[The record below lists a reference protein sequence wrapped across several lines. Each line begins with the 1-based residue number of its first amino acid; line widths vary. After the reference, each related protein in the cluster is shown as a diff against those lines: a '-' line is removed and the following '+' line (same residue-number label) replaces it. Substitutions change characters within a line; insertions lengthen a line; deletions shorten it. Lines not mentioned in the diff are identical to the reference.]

1 MRIAKFALR
10 HFNKICFFVA
20 ICICTPAISQTN
32 DVCAL
37 LDNHAGWS
45 EDLDQAS
52 EEWGISKGAIL
63 AIIDQES
70 RFRATA
76 SNGVNYGYAQ
86 SNPQTWRWFMRDADR
101 PDASR
106 TDFGDSAHFVGWHF
120 KTMSKRLGLGM
131 DNVAGQYLA
140 YKMGEGG
147 YRARGNSGGSAHSR
161 QIAARA
167 ERFDSQLEN
176 CE

>member
-1 MRIAKFALR
+1 MQIAKPVVKFLYKLILLFAV
-10 HFNKICFFVA
+10 FAGAPVSA
-20 ICICTPAISQTN
+20 QTN

-37 LDNHAGWS
+37 LQNHEGWA
-45 EDLDQAS
+45 EDLDAAH
-52 EEWGISKGAIL
+52 ERWGISKGAIL

-86 SNPQTWRWFMRDADR
+86 SNPTTWRWFARNSGQSG
-101 PDASR
+101 ASR
-106 TDFGDSAHFVGWHF
+106 TDFGDSAQFIGWHF
-120 KTMSKRLGLGM
+120 KTMNQKLGIGM
-131 DNVAGQYLA
+131 DNVASQYLA

-147 YRARGNSGGSAHSR
+147 YARSGMTSSAHTR
-161 QIAARA
+161 QVAARA
-167 ERFDSQLEN
+167 HRFNAQLEG